1 MTKKREESSKMR
13 DRILKVLRTNLLI
26 ILMIIAVIIGLG
38 LGFGLRSV
46 WTPYETRKIFY
57 LRFPGDLL
65 MNMLKMLILPLIVS
79 SLITAM
85 GSLDTNASGRMGLRT
100 VVYYMTTTFAAV
112 ILGIILVMTIE
123 PGKKG
128 SKDITKSGKPK
139 EAEPLDAL
147 FDLIRNCF
155 PDNLIESA
163 FQKQVTTVGSR
174 TVTKTT
180 FNPLTNS
187 SSNLTETLLDLV
199 TNLTGNGNMTG
210 SNTTDVVD
218 LATNLTGNG
227 NMTGSNTTDN
237 GTTSFEVET
246 LSVTKA
252 SGMNILGIVVFSL
265 FLGGVLSKMG
275 EDGAPLVKFFE
286 CLHVATMKLVTL
298 VIWYSPV
305 GIIFLIAAK
314 LVEMEDLATM
324 FEQLAYYMVT
334 VLAGLF
340 IHAFILLP
348 IIYAV
353 FTRKNPF
360 SFMLG
365 MTKAILTAWGTASS
379 SATLP
384 LTMRCLEENNEVDPR
399 VTMFVTPIG
408 ATINMDGTA
417 LYEAVASIFI
427 AQYIGVS
434 LGIGEVIVVSLTA
447 TAAAIGAAG
456 VPQAGLVTMTI
467 VLTAV
472 GLPINEITLILS
484 IDWFLDRF
492 RTAVNV
498 LGDSYGAGIVEHLS
512 RNDILKPLEY
522 QVELSNKQEKNGIHP
537 PQLTDDNCD
546 TKM

>member
-1 MTKKREESSKMR
+1 MTTGADKSGRTGDK
-13 DRILKVLRTNLLI
+13 IVKVLKSNLLI
-26 ILMIIAVIIGLG
+26 ILMIIAVILGLG
-38 LGFGLRSV
+38 LGIGLRDIWS
-46 WTPYETRKIFY
+46 PYETRKIFY

-112 ILGIILVMTIE
+112 ILGIILVVTIQ
-123 PGKKG
+123 PGNKG
-128 SKDITKSGKPK
+128 EKNITKAGAPK

-155 PDNLIESA
+155 PDNLIEST
-163 FQKQVTTVGSR
+163 FQKQETTVGKR
-174 TVTKTT
+174 TVIIKG
-180 FNPLTNS
+180 S
-187 SSNLTETLLDLV
+187 STSNVNQTLATLASNITSNLTAP
-199 TNLTGNGNMTG
+199 NA
-210 SNTTDVVD
+210 TDD
-218 LATNLTGNG
+218 
-227 NMTGSNTTDN
+227 
-237 GTTSFEVET
+237 GTSIVVET
-246 LSVTKA
+246 MKVTKA

-275 EDGAPLVKFFE
+275 ADGAPLVKFFE

-305 GIIFLIAAK
+305 GIVFLIASK
-314 LVEMEDLATM
+314 LVEMEDLGTM

-334 VLAGLF
+334 VLSGLF
-340 IHAFILLP
+340 IHALIVLP
-348 IIYAV
+348 VIYAI

-360 SFMLG
+360 TFMAG
-365 MTKAILTAWGTASS
+365 MIKAILTAWGTASS

-384 LTMRCLEENNEVDPR
+384 LTMRCLEENNGVDPR

-427 AQYIGVS
+427 AQYIGRD
-434 LGIGEVIVVSLTA
+434 LGVGEVIVVSLTA

-472 GLPINEITLILS
+472 GLPIDEITLILS
-484 IDWFLDRF
+484 VDWFLDRF

-498 LGDSYGAGIVEHLS
+498 LGDAFGAGIVEHLS
-512 RNDILKPLEY
+512 RNDISKPLEFNPEVPKE
-522 QVELSNKQEKNGIHP
+522 QRNGFHP
-537 PQLTDDNCD
+537 PETDRQDKLD
-546 TKM
+546 TRM

>member
-1 MTKKREESSKMR
+1 MTEKREESHTMR
-13 DRILKVLRTNLLI
+13 DKILQVLRTNLLI
-26 ILMIIAVIIGLG
+26 ILMIIAVIIGLA
-38 LGFGLRSV
+38 LGFGLRNV

-112 ILGIILVMTIE
+112 ILGIVLVMTIE

-128 SKDITKSGKPK
+128 SKDITKTGKPK

-163 FQKQVTTVGSR
+163 FQKQVTTVGNK
-174 TVTKTT
+174 TVTPKDTSSKLTT
-180 FNPLTNS
+180 VLNS
-187 SSNLTETLLDLV
+187 TLANLTDS
-199 TNLTGNGNMTG
+199 GNMTG
-210 SNTTDVVD
+210 ANI
-218 LATNLTGNG
+218 
-227 NMTGSNTTDN
+227 TDN
-237 GTTSFEVET
+237 STNSIVVET
-246 LSVTKA
+246 LDVTKA

-348 IIYAV
+348 VIYAV

-384 LTMRCLEENNEVDPR
+384 LTMRCLEENNDVDPR

-512 RNDILKPLEY
+512 RNDILKPVEY
-522 QVELSNKQEKNGIHP
+522 EVDLPNKQEKNGIHP
-537 PQLTDDNCD
+537 PQINEDNCE